1 MWAGC
6 NRPDTYL
13 KGVASLD
20 NQKYDDAIAEFS
32 QVIKQNPQHAEA
44 FLRRAVA
51 LQKKG
56 NPTKAL
62 ADYTEAIRVDQELAE
77 ANRLPEAERT
87 DAVRKGVPLG
97 TSLVE
102 AYLGRGSIYSAK
114 ADNEADL
121 HDNEAAL
128 GDNDAALR
136 DFTEAIRLDPKCA
149 EGYHRRGAVFLAKEL
164 FDLALDDLTAAIQL
178 APDDGEALYQ
188 RSRAALRMGDCNQA
202 IKDGRRAIQLKPAHA
217 RAFQQLGAAYLAA
230 SPPDC
235 ARAIACCEEAQ
246 RLDPS
251 LAKEVQDDLAK
262 ARSQMGRNPDGAG
275 KDTKAKDAL
284 DRAKSPDSSY
294 SGPAEEHP
302 TKVGQVDPNGLVF
315 TTMKVK
321 SVEKLNGNGWNAL
334 KNHQWDTAIKCFG
347 DASRIDPHA
356 AASHYGRG
364 VAFLEK
370 HDPDTAVVEL
380 DLAIA
385 VKRDYAMAYCE
396 RARAYT
402 ALGQFG
408 RASSDATEAI
418 RLDPSSP
425 HAHYNRAEAYLGND
439 DFELAFADLHEVVS
453 LDRAWT
459 GRVDATRAGAYRD
472 RGLKRLKKEQWAPAL
487 DDLLASAGHEPTL
500 EKQLRPQIAE
510 AYRGRGLDYA
520 RAGESAKAL
529 SDLNEAVRLDGR
541 NAKNYEARGRT
552 YYKAA
557 KWDLALA
564 DLTKAASLD
573 PEIEYQLRGR
583 IDEARRMLKESG
595 G

>member
-1 MWAGC
+1 M
-6 NRPDTYL
+6 
-13 KGVASLD
+13 
-20 NQKYDDAIAEFS
+20 
-32 QVIKQNPQHAEA
+32 
-44 FLRRAVA
+44 
-51 LQKKG
+51 
-56 NPTKAL
+56 
-62 ADYTEAIRVDQELAE
+62 
-77 ANRLPEAERT
+77 
-87 DAVRKGVPLG
+87 
-97 TSLVE
+97 
-102 AYLGRGSIYSAK
+102 
-114 ADNEADL
+114 
-121 HDNEAAL
+121 
-128 GDNDAALR
+128 R

-188 RSRAALRMGDCNQA
+188 RSRAALRMGDSNQA
-202 IKDGRRAIQLKPAHA
+202 IKDGRRAIQLKPTHA

-235 ARAIACCEEAQ
+235 ARAIACCEEAK

-262 ARSQMGRNPDGAG
+262 AYFQMGRSLDGAG
-275 KDTKAKDAL
+275 KDTKAKDAF
-284 DRAKSPDSSY
+284 DRAKSLDSTY
-294 SGPAEEHP
+294 SEPVEEHP
-302 TKVGQVDPNGLVF
+302 AKVEQVDPNGLVL

-334 KNHQWDTAIKCFG
+334 KDHQWDTAIQCFG
-347 DASRIDPHA
+347 EASRIDPHA
-356 AASHYGRG
+356 AESHYGRG

-453 LDRAWT
+453 LDHAWT

-500 EKQLRPQIAE
+500 EKQLHPQIAE

-520 RAGESAKAL
+520 RAGEAEKAL

-541 NAKNYEARGRT
+541 NAKNYEARGQT
-552 YYKAA
+552 YYKWA